1 MDVFNNVFKVL
12 SDALKLVSYELTYLK
27 HVLFVRSDR
36 KIVDFS
42 VSMFEVGVSTI
53 SFAEIFAKAV
63 LVAGLKGWL
72 MKIPGSK

>member
-1 MDVFNNVFKVL
+1 VFNNVFKVR
-12 SDALKLVSYELTYLK
+12 SDALTLVSCEVAYLK
-27 HVLFVRSDR
+27 HVLYVPSDR
-36 KIVDFS
+36 KLVDFS

-53 SFAEIFAKAV
+53 SFAEISAKAV